1 MNFKSYIYG
10 NKEADTILLQ
20 MVEDLFRCGACGEFR
35 KSPFVVN
42 QSSHIFLLKGLD
54 LEPL

>member
-20 MVEDLFRCGACGEFR
+20 MVDEHELDGIDREIASIREL
-35 KSPFVVN
+35 SP
-42 QSSHIFLLKGLD
+42 D
-54 LEPL
+54 